1 MLDYKNGSFY
11 GECTYNVSSMCV
23 EVCEIPPLGKSLS
36 VRLACFLLILYIVS
50 IKPYSKTVLVYSL
63 RT

>member
-1 MLDYKNGSFY
+1 MV
-11 GECTYNVSSMCV
+11 VSMVNALIMFLVCV